1 MTGSP
6 RRPLSASERTTAVT
20 LLEHGKS
27 LGTIGTLSGR
37 SRSPIAYVAKMVRQ
51 AGGGSRFEK
60 HGLPK
65 ALTDR
70 ECHSVKRVVGE
81 SRFISVLAATETISL
96 THAPA
101 GGGPNNGPVSTSTVR
116 RALWAMG
123 YAPRKRLSW
132 SIERPGWTAESALVS
147 LTNESSFLVRSSSG
161 GRVRRQSG
169 ARVVCTKD

>member
-123 YAPRKRLSW
+123 YAPRVPANQPFLSATTC
-132 SIERPGWTAESALVS
+132 RSAS
-147 LTNESSFLVRSSSG
+147 LGLLSG
-161 GRVRRQSG
+161 RAGLLSQPWYP
-169 ARVVCTKD
+169 